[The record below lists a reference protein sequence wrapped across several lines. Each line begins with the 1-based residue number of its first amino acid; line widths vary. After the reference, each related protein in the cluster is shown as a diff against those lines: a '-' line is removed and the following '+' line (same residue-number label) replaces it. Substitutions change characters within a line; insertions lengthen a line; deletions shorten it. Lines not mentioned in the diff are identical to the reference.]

1 MNIYCINNFIQV
13 YNMFQK
19 KKFEYLYNQNT
30 LEPIPILINMLEL
43 YKDKLKKYKCL
54 EIGGGNLHRSIP
66 NTKYFKSYDVIEPN
80 VKLYEIAKIN
90 LNKFE
95 SNIKLHCNTFYNF
108 LETTNIKFDIII
120 FINSIHFIDIQHL
133 QKYIGKCKYFIVVH
147 PLYNS
152 NIFADTRLNR
162 GSENFDEELWNK
174 EKIHLEK
181 YELFIKNYKVIFE
194 DSNKFR
200 KIFFCKTI

>member
-1 MNIYCINNFIQV
+1 MNIYCINNFISV

-54 EIGGGNLHRSIP
+54 EIGGGNLLSSIP
-66 NTKYFKSYDVIEPN
+66 NTKYFKSYDVIEPY

-95 SNIKLHCNTFYNF
+95 SNIQLHYDSFDHF
-108 LETTNIKFDIII
+108 LETTNIKFDIMI
-120 FINSIHFIDIQHL
+120 FINSIQFIDIQHL
-133 QKYIGKCKYFIVVH
+133 QKYIGKCKYFIVSH
-147 PLYNS
+147 PL
-152 NIFADTRLNR
+152 IFADTRLNR
-162 GSENFDEELWNK
+162 GSKNFDEELWNK
-174 EKIHLEK
+174 QKIHLKK
-181 YELFIKNYKVIFE
+181 YELFIKNYQIIFE

-200 KIFFCKTI
+200 KIFFCKTILN

>member
-1 MNIYCINNFIQV
+1 
-13 YNMFQK
+13 MFQK

-30 LEPIPILINMLEL
+30 LEPSPILINMFEQF
-43 YKDKLKKYKCL
+43 KDKFKKYKCL
-54 EIGGGNLHRSIP
+54 EIGGGNLLSSIP

-80 VKLYEIAKIN
+80 VKLYEIAKFN
-90 LNKFE
+90 VNKFE
-95 SNIKLHCNTFYNF
+95 SNIQLHCDTFDHF
-108 LETTNIKFDIII
+108 LETTDKKFDIMV
-120 FINSIHFIDIQHL
+120 FFNSIHFINIQHL
-133 QKYIGKCKYFIVVH
+133 QKYLNKSKYFIVVH
-147 PLYNS
+147 PLYN
-152 NIFADTRLNR
+152 NNLFGDTRLNR

-200 KIFFCKTI
+200 KIFFCKTILN

>member
-1 MNIYCINNFIQV
+1 M
-13 YNMFQK
+13 
-19 KKFEYLYNQNT
+19 KFNYLYNQNT
-30 LEPIPILINMLEL
+30 IEPYPILINMLEL

-54 EIGGGNLHRSIP
+54 EIGGGNLLSSIP

-80 VKLYEIAKIN
+80 VKICDIAKIN
-90 LNKFE
+90 IDKFE
-95 SNIKLHCNTFYNF
+95 SNIKLYCDTFDHF
-108 LETTNIKFDIII
+108 LETTDKKFDIMI

-133 QKYIGKCKYFIVVH
+133 QKYIAKCKYFIVVH

-152 NIFADTRLNR
+152 NNFGDTRLNR
-162 GSENFDEELWNK
+162 GSKNFDEELWNK

-181 YELFIKNYKVIFE
+181 YEFFIKKYKVIFE

-200 KIFFCKTI
+200 KIFLCKTILN

>member
-1 MNIYCINNFIQV
+1 MKLDY
-13 YNMFQK
+13 
-19 KKFEYLYNQNT
+19 YLYNQNT
-30 LEPIPILINMLEL
+30 IEPIPILINTLEL

-54 EIGGGNLHRSIP
+54 EIGGGNLLRSIP

-80 VKLYEIAKIN
+80 VKLCDIAKFN

-95 SNIKLHCNTFYNF
+95 SNIKLHCDTFDHF
-108 LETTNIKFDIII
+108 LETTDKKFNIMI

-133 QKYIGKCKYFIVVH
+133 QKYIGKCKYFIVAH

-152 NIFADTRLNR
+152 NNFGDTRLNK
-162 GSENFDEELWNK
+162 GNEKFDEELWNK
-174 EKIHLEK
+174 NKIVLEK

-200 KIFFCKTI
+200 KIFLCKTILN

>member
-1 MNIYCINNFIQV
+1 
-13 YNMFQK
+13 MFQK

-80 VKLYEIAKIN
+80 VKLYDIAKIN

-108 LETTNIKFDIII
+108 LETTNIKFDIMI

-152 NIFADTRLNR
+152 NIFGDTRLNK
-162 GSENFDEELWNK
+162 GNEKFDEELWNK
-174 EKIHLEK
+174 NKIVLEK
-181 YELFIKNYKVIFE
+181 YELFIKKYKVIFE

-200 KIFFCKTI
+200 KIFLCKSILN